1 MTATPCPPLKQTR
14 WAGWTEASAPE
25 LVDGWIGAGPKPST
39 VDQMAPVLRAMASYA
54 LDTEP
59 YPARSTGAAHDD
71 IGLASF
77 LANSIA

>member
-1 MTATPCPPLKQTR
+1 
-14 WAGWTEASAPE
+14 
-25 LVDGWIGAGPKPST
+25 
-39 VDQMAPVLRAMASYA
+39 MAPVLRAMASYA